1 MSAFEPKRT
10 LHAGRDGA
18 MRDLNRRTLV
28 TSRALVV
35 DDYGELLAL
44 HKGLMEA
51 RFSDLPNNFYVSG
64 SPLLADLHKRLVAIL
79 AARDVE
85 AGHAPERWDH
95 WLVMAEG
102 RREWVLALN
111 NVRNDSSW
119 AGLDEAERI
128 SRARDYLSPF
138 VVTEEALRRFLLLT
152 NSVDSR

>member
-1 MSAFEPKRT
+1 M
-10 LHAGRDGA
+10 
-18 MRDLNRRTLV
+18 

-35 DDYGELLAL
+35 DDYAELLAL

-85 AGHAPERWDH
+85 AGHAPDRWDR
-95 WLVMAEG
+95 WLVMVEG
-102 RREWVLALN
+102 RREWALALN

-128 SRARDYLSPF
+128 SRTRDYLSPF
-138 VVTEEALRRFLLLT
+138 VVSEETLGRFMLLA
-152 NSVDSR
+152 NAVDSK

>member
-1 MSAFEPKRT
+1 M
-10 LHAGRDGA
+10 
-18 MRDLNRRTLV
+18 

-35 DDYGELLAL
+35 DDYAELLAL

-85 AGHAPERWDH
+85 AGHTPDRWDR
-95 WLVMAEG
+95 WLVMVEG
-102 RREWVLALN
+102 RREWALALN

-138 VVTEEALRRFLLLT
+138 VVSEEALGRFMFLA
-152 NSVDSR
+152 NAVDPR

>member
-1 MSAFEPKRT
+1 M
-10 LHAGRDGA
+10 
-18 MRDLNRRTLV
+18 

-35 DDYGELLAL
+35 DDYAELLAL

-85 AGHAPERWDH
+85 AGHAPDRWDR
-95 WLVMAEG
+95 WLVMVEG
-102 RREWVLALN
+102 RREWALALN

-128 SRARDYLSPF
+128 SRTRDYLSPF
-138 VVTEEALRRFLLLT
+138 VVSEEALGRFMLLA
-152 NSVDSR
+152 NAVDSR